1 MYNFGAEIG
10 RGEKEVEENR
20 EIASKDRIIMK
31 DLMQDIEY
39 LASPVADNLEY
50 LSAISGGAMSKN
62 LSALTLDQ
70 DIFTEVQVK
79 VLQLAVRC
87 YEQSK
92 VVVSDS

>member
-1 MYNFGAEIG
+1 MVIIEEFLTQARQEWRAPGEDLYNFGAGIG
-10 RGEKEVEENR
+10 GGENEVEENR

-39 LASPVADNLEY
+39 LASPVADNIEY

-70 DIFTEVQVK
+70 DIFTEV
-79 VLQLAVRC
+79 
-87 YEQSK
+87 
-92 VVVSDS
+92 